1 MVMWNLLP
9 FGLVVV
15 LGAGMLLASSAL
27 GNKFSPGFKE
37 QPGRGETEKKCL
49 APTLA
54 FVDQHGGVRY
64 LSREEFDLL
73 KLNPKFVEMKACGMV
88 YLTEVPE
95 IKELPR
101 PAGPQAGPLKL
112 EDRR

>member
-1 MVMWNLLP
+1 MMMWSLLP
-9 FGLVVV
+9 FGLVVI
-15 LGAGMLLASSAL
+15 LGAAMLLASSAR
-27 GNKFSPGFKE
+27 GNNVCPGLKE
-37 QPGRGETEKKCL
+37 PPRRGETEKECP
-49 APTLA
+49 APALA

-95 IKELPR
+95 MKKRPR
-101 PAGPQAGPLKL
+101 LAGPQTGPLKL